1 MTISVTPAQFEFVD
15 FDANVIAGV
24 VQQLAQA
31 LGITEPI
38 SVEVDETTP
47 LSKVR
52 LHHEG
57 GLRLV
62 VESGALEDPR
72 KPRQF
77 SEGATALA
85 LGRALFR
92 HLDRTTGGF
101 GEAPSDEALDL
112 RQIATW
118 DTWCAARLSRLGV
131 PMLEDR
137 WLYNFRNRHGFT
149 DRADHAF
156 QEIWSSSGL
165 TWATLEAISLE
176 ATNAGATA

>member
-1 MTISVTPAQFEFVD
+1 MGDAPAGIKQTASVAELND
-15 FDANVIAGV
+15 RAREI
-24 VQQLAQA
+24 
-31 LGITEPI
+31 
-38 SVEVDETTP
+38 
-47 LSKVR
+47 
-52 LHHEG
+52 
-57 GLRLV
+57 LRLV

-131 PMLEDR
+131 PVLEDR

-156 QEIWSSSGL
+156 QQIWTSSGL
-165 TWATLEAISLE
+165 TWAALEAISLE
-176 ATNAGATA
+176 ATSTGAIA